1 MSEWFDIVS
10 FLHLSVFFKYN
21 EHIIT
26 LIIKTKLNKKNNWG
40 HLLLALKLAIAIN
53 EIYWPILQITKK

>member
-21 EHIIT
+21 EHFIT

-40 HLLLALKLAIAIN
+40 HSLLALKLAIVMN
-53 EIYWPILQITKK
+53 EIY